1 MYRVL
6 RKLYRVSDYTNILMD
21 NINDFESYVND
32 HLDGYKLVGGITI
45 VEVGGYIIMAQS
57 ISGSEWDDLV
67 DDY

>member
-45 VEVGGYIIMAQS
+45 VEVGEIGRAH
-57 ISGSEWDDLV
+57 V
-67 DDY
+67 